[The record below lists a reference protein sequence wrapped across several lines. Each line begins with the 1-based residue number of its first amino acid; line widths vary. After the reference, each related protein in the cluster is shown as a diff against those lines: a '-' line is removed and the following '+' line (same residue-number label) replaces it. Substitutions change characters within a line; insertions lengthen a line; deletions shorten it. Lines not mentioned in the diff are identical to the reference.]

1 MRLSFLLVGVV
12 AICRLSKMC
21 CKMKINFLLKMKF
34 SKILKFLKILILQIY
49 TNFLYKRYVKSSSLF
64 IRNATHAMDDHL
76 LYDEDQQKM
85 RIDEFFEDFVPKGVD
100 TLDRVNAL
108 LKALNIAVDV
118 EHEFYNAK
126 KTLYYYGRS
135 KFTFDVTSSKLAN
148 RDTERVNESRV
159 YMIDAL
165 KCWDPKKETFN
176 LKKLVKRQLPEFLG
190 GPKLEPAVIR
200 DGNVNGGGAT
210 SSSKKTKPSVDT
222 ETQKRIDSM
231 TKPILEG
238 IRVGYGIKSGGPTRP
253 DLVRVI
259 VDSCSNEH
267 RKRNANCHVGADRK
281 MTRDDPKLALYTLS
295 EYIWCWDPESKEF
308 HFSEKD
314 QELTPEP
321 QVEARVEK
329 SVNAQHQGGLK
340 ITAVPRSVRNKHV
353 LNRSDSGTLT
363 SISVTDNADT
373 HPKNQDVPDS
383 QPEACSGDAEEETLS
398 SSNGSTGQGTLSPS
412 NDSVEQYEFVCKCW
426 CVPCECYRFDKD
438 GNQVY

>member
-1 MRLSFLLVGVV
+1 
-12 AICRLSKMC
+12 MC
-21 CKMKINFLLKMKF
+21 CKMKINFLLKIKF

-49 TNFLYKRYVKSSSLF
+49 TNFLYKRCIKSSSPF
-64 IRNATHAMDDHL
+64 IRNATHTMDDHL
-76 LYDEDQQKM
+76 LFDEDQQKM
-85 RIDEFFEDFVPKGVD
+85 RIDDFFEDFILKGVD
-100 TLDRVNAL
+100 TLDKVNAL
-108 LKALNIAVDV
+108 LKALNIAVGV
-118 EHEFYNAK
+118 EHDFDNAK

-135 KFTFDVTSSKLAN
+135 KVTFDVTSSKLAN
-148 RDTERVNESRV
+148 RDTERVNESHV
-159 YMIDAL
+159 YMMDAL

-190 GPKLEPAVIR
+190 GPKLEPALIR

-210 SSSKKTKPSVDT
+210 SSSKKIKPSVDA

-238 IRVGYGIKSGGPTRP
+238 IRVGYGIQSGGPTRP

-314 QELTPEP
+314 RKLTPEL
-321 QVEARVEK
+321 QVETRAAPEGPVPK
-329 SVNAQHQGGLK
+329 SANVQHQGGLK

-353 LNRSDSGTLT
+353 LNRGDSGTLT

-373 HPKNQDVPDS
+373 RPKNQDVPGRD
-383 QPEACSGDAEEETLS
+383 
-398 SSNGSTGQGTLSPS
+398 
-412 NDSVEQYEFVCKCW
+412 
-426 CVPCECYRFDKD
+426 VPCSQDFVPD
-438 GNQVY
+438 